1 MSTPDTACLTRDTA
15 FLSPRGYSPHLMHTS
30 YLIPDLIPDL
40 HNYQA
45 SHLSCQVPG
54 VRCASGIGCQ
64 TIGCQ
69 TYPDTH
75 THTRVEA
82 SDAMEPDDAHCLWG
96 GISGRLCFAFA
107 FAATVTVTTN
117 TSPDKSARR
126 LSSTGEYAKTDPF
139 EIAKEKYKKKP
150 SIDELKRD
158 LCVASQDQK
167 PPCCMAPLRVAADS
181 RSYAPLLPHVLLAC
195 AVLLRF
201 FLPGCSLSLLTGTK
215 FCLP

>member
-1 MSTPDTACLTRDTA
+1 VWKQAAEPD
-15 FLSPRGYSPHLMHTS
+15 
-30 YLIPDLIPDL
+30 
-40 HNYQA
+40 
-45 SHLSCQVPG
+45 
-54 VRCASGIGCQ
+54 
-64 TIGCQ
+64 
-69 TYPDTH
+69 
-75 THTRVEA
+75 
-82 SDAMEPDDAHCLWG
+82 DAEPDDAHCLCG
-96 GISGRLCFAFA
+96 GISGRLCFAFAFA

-117 TSPDKSARR
+117 TDKSAGR

-167 PPCCMAPLRVAADS
+167 SPCCMAPRRVAAAS
-181 RSYAPLLPHVLLAC
+181 RSHAPLLPHVLLAC

-201 FLPGCSLSLLTGTK
+201 FLPGCSLSLLTGTI